1 MLGDWRYSK
10 TVNIPA
16 TTDDMYLAYNIQQ
29 VVPVSR
35 IKARD
40 EITDI
45 MDVDNKSWIMVPL
58 SSLDELELKIK
69 TVKNNLERKQDVLIQ
84 VLKQK

>member
-1 MLGDWRYSK
+1 M
-10 TVNIPA
+10 
-16 TTDDMYLAYNIQQ
+16 
-29 VVPVSR
+29 PVSR